1 MASESDL
8 KEDWKRVDRAL
19 IPEPLL
25 GEMPQ
30 PECTGLTMLTDVMI
44 NATVCKL
51 GPRIGQITA
60 QYCHDIEIVLDV
72 AKTIERRIQS
82 QGRWRLGQPI
92 VGEQRIDRHLAVW
105 VQCSDTGVKDKVC
118 IVSTGGVVPAIDDCV
133 SFVLW
138 AETGFLNSP
147 FSLEDKI
154 LYVRDPELYERKQEK
169 AREEFERE
177 KRIKHMRRE
186 LDLELKLASTKA
198 LLNIELE
205 RRRVRKLG
213 WRALMAE
220 HESTGPPTDAISDAL
235 YHLRTTL
242 LSMPAPGHTIGHT
255 LERREP
261 KEDSK

>member
-1 MASESDL
+1 MDAISEL
-8 KEDWKRVDRAL
+8 KEDWKRIDRAL
-19 IPEPLL
+19 IPHDLL
-25 GEMPQ
+25 VSMPQ

-138 AETGFLNSP
+138 AETGFLNPS
-147 FSLEDKI
+147 FKLQLDDKI
-154 LYVRDPELYERKQEK
+154 LYVRDPALYERNRAE
-169 AREEFERE
+169 AREVRERE
-177 KRIKHMRRE
+177 RRIRLLSQE
-186 LDLELKLASTKA
+186 LQIEKGLARSKA
-198 LLNIELE
+198 LLKLELE
-205 RRRVRKLG
+205 RQRIRRNLG
-213 WRALMAE
+213 WRELMAE
-220 HESTGPPTDAISDAL
+220 HGAAETPSDDIAAVAFAL
-235 YHLRTTL
+235 RQEL
-242 LSMPAPGHTIGHT
+242 LDC
-255 LERREP
+255 E
-261 KEDSK
+261 

>member
-1 MASESDL
+1 MDAISEL
-8 KEDWKRVDRAL
+8 KDEWKRIDRAL
-19 IPEPLL
+19 IPSGLL
-25 GEMPQ
+25 GSMPQ

-138 AETGFLNSP
+138 AETGFLNPP
-147 FSLEDKI
+147 FKLQLDDKI
-154 LYVRDPELYERKQEK
+154 LYVRDPDLYERNRAE
-169 AREEFERE
+169 AREVRKRERRIRLLSQELRIE
-177 KRIKHMRRE
+177 KG
-186 LDLELKLASTKA
+186 LARSKA
-198 LLNIELE
+198 LLKLELE
-205 RRRVRKLG
+205 RQRVRNLG
-213 WRALMAE
+213 WHELIAE
-220 HESTGPPTDAISDAL
+220 HESAGQPTDAVSRTLYDLRIS
-235 YHLRTTL
+235 L
-242 LSMPAPGHTIGHT
+242 LSMPAPGH
-255 LERREP
+255 P
-261 KEDSK
+261 Q

>member
-138 AETGFLNSP
+138 AETGFLNPP
-147 FSLEDKI
+147 FKLQLDDKI
-154 LYVRDPELYERKQEK
+154 LYVRDPDLYERNRAE
-169 AREEFERE
+169 AREVRKRERRIRLLSQELRIE
-177 KRIKHMRRE
+177 KG
-186 LDLELKLASTKA
+186 LARSKA
-198 LLNIELE
+198 LLKLELE
-205 RRRVRKLG
+205 RQRVRNLG
-213 WRALMAE
+213 WHELIAE
-220 HESTGPPTDAISDAL
+220 HESAGQPTDAVSRTLYDLRIS
-235 YHLRTTL
+235 L
-242 LSMPAPGHTIGHT
+242 LSMPAPGH
-255 LERREP
+255 P
-261 KEDSK
+261 Q

>member
-118 IVSTGGVVPAIDDCV
+118 IVSTGEVVPAIDDCV

-138 AETGFLNSP
+138 AETGFLNPS
-147 FSLEDKI
+147 FKLQLDDKI
-154 LYVRDPELYERKQEK
+154 LYVRDPALYERNRAE
-169 AREEFERE
+169 AREVRKRERRIRLLSQELRIE
-177 KRIKHMRRE
+177 KG
-186 LDLELKLASTKA
+186 LARSKA
-198 LLNIELE
+198 LLKLELE
-205 RRRVRKLG
+205 RQRVRNLG
-213 WRALMAE
+213 WHELIAE
-220 HESTGPPTDAISDAL
+220 HESAGQPTDAVSRTLYDLRIS
-235 YHLRTTL
+235 L
-242 LSMPAPGHTIGHT
+242 LSMPAPGH
-255 LERREP
+255 P
-261 KEDSK
+261 Q